1 MRTTLENLMV
11 AMICAGWA
19 RDSSGDVES
28 PTGAFAIVEIDGTEK
43 AHQYST
49 EDSELDELLY
59 SEKAKGFYF
68 VREDSSGNVFVES
81 DLTLGEAEQRFMETE
96 LDYVEWLDEA
106 GELY

>member
-11 AMICAGWA
+11 TMISAGWS

-28 PTGAFAIVEIDGTEK
+28 VTGAFAIVEIDGTEK
-43 AHQYST
+43 AHQFST

-68 VREDSSGNVFVES
+68 VREDSNGNVFVES
-81 DLTLGEAEQRFMETE
+81 EPTIWHAEKRFEQAEM
-96 LDYVEWLDEA
+96 DYVEWLDEA